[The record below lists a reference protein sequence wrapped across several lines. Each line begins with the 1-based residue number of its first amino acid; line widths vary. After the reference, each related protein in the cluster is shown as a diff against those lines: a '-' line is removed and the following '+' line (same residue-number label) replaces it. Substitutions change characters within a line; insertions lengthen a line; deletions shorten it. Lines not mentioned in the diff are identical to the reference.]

1 MLAGRVGGARRA
13 TTRVCWCDDVL
24 VEQRIRAMQAAGAG
38 DAVKIRCTFIRDNP
52 NSRAI
57 SRTENPSAL
66 VPVVPADPGL
76 GVVDRGRYGAGPIK
90 IAPELRLCGAR

>member
-13 TTRVCWCDDVL
+13 TNRVCWCDDVL

-66 VPVVPADPGL
+66 VPVVPADPVLALLTEADMAL
-76 GVVDRGRYGAGPIK
+76 GR
-90 IAPELRLCGAR
+90 

>member
-1 MLAGRVGGARRA
+1 MALPSVVGEVAYRAAAPQFRADQMSEVHAGYLGVAPTAEARGMLAGRVGGARRA
-13 TTRVCWCDDVL
+13 PTRVCWCDDVL

-57 SRTENPSAL
+57 S
-66 VPVVPADPGL
+66 
-76 GVVDRGRYGAGPIK
+76 
-90 IAPELRLCGAR
+90 

>member
-1 MLAGRVGGARRA
+1 M
-13 TTRVCWCDDVL
+13 CWCDDVL

-66 VPVVPADPGL
+66 VPVVPADPVLALLTEADMAL
-76 GVVDRGRYGAGPIK
+76 GR
-90 IAPELRLCGAR
+90 

>member
-57 SRTENPSAL
+57 SQPRTPQPLS
-66 VPVVPADPGL
+66 
-76 GVVDRGRYGAGPIK
+76 
-90 IAPELRLCGAR
+90 RLFRLIRSWRC